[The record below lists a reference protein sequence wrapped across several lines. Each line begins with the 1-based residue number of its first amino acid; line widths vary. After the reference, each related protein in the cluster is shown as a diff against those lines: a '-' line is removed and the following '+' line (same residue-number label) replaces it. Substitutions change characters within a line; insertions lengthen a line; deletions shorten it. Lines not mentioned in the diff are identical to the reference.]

1 MWKTTLKYK
10 NLFSLTSE
18 ILASYLWVF
27 AVFAVA
33 KRDYGICHSW
43 CYSCFHIWNMQYA
56 YFFSVIL
63 FLASHYVIV
72 TVNFYK
78 FIMFIAASS
87 VQFSKKVFFFIH
99 GNRPLY
105 PELSYKSCKYSFS
118 CIFARFLIHLYFSF
132 KQFAFINSIF
142 SFCSDLRWMSYCPG
156 MKGKEDNAFM
166 QKVLKKACN

>member
-1 MWKTTLKYK
+1 MEFVILDVTLA
-10 NLFSLTSE
+10 FT
-18 ILASYLWVF
+18 F
-27 AVFAVA
+27 
-33 KRDYGICHSW
+33 G
-43 CYSCFHIWNMQYA
+43 NMQYA

-105 PELSYKSCKYSFS
+105 PELSYKSSKYSFY

-142 SFCSDLRWMSYCPG
+142 SFCSDLRWMSSCPG

>member
-1 MWKTTLKYK
+1 MEFVTLDV
-10 NLFSLTSE
+10 T
-18 ILASYLWVF
+18 LAF
-27 AVFAVA
+27 TF
-33 KRDYGICHSW
+33 G
-43 CYSCFHIWNMQYA
+43 NMQYA

-132 KQFAFINSIF
+132 KQLRAGDIINWWQQRSTGKLLDIEEAFARFEKLHFQYIATSSRNLEEWECEEDHF
-142 SFCSDLRWMSYCPG
+142 
-156 MKGKEDNAFM
+156 KEH
-166 QKVLKKACN
+166 CNR